1 MVGADWFVV
10 ELADGK
16 RVRGR
21 HFLQEHVQSGI
32 YPYRVELFW
41 NKSDDTNYD
50 EDMTAKIEEQLRAG
64 MERDRMAF
72 LISVTEDDSQYIF
85 TWYVQNEEE
94 FGERLNKILAFF
106 PPLPISVF
114 STEDIEW
121 TAYKEIEKM
130 IEN

>member
-1 MVGADWFVV
+1 
-10 ELADGK
+10 
-16 RVRGR
+16 
-21 HFLQEHVQSGI
+21 
-32 YPYRVELFW
+32 
-41 NKSDDTNYD
+41 
-50 EDMTAKIEEQLRAG
+50 MTAKIEEQLRAG